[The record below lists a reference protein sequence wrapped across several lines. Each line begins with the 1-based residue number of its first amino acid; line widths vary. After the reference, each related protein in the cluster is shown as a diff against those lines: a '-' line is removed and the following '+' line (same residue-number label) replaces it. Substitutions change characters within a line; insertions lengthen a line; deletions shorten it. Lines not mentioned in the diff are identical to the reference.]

1 MLLANTGVT
10 YDFILGN
17 LPRTRDDIFVDAST
31 EWGIGGCCGKQ
42 FFRYSWSHFSTLG
55 LQYIARKE
63 LLAALVALQCF
74 SLTITDKL
82 VVLYTDNLNFYNYF
96 RPFTITAHLQNKLK
110 KKINGKF

>member
-1 MLLANTGVT
+1 MLSANTGVT

-31 EWGIGGCCGKQ
+31 EWGNGGCCGNQ
-42 FFRYSWSHFSTLG
+42 FFIYSWSHFSTLG

-82 VVLYTDNLNFYNYF
+82 VVLYTDNSNV
-96 RPFTITAHLQNKLK
+96 HD
-110 KKINGKF
+110 